1 MFGLGLGELLVILLV
16 LVLLFGASKL
26 PQLGSG
32 LGEGIRSF
40 RKAFR
45 DMQDDVPEPKKPPPV
60 KQDPN
65 APPK

>member
-1 MFGLGLGELLVILLV
+1 MFGLGFGELLLILLV

-32 LGEGIRSF
+32 LGEGIRLF
-40 RKAFR
+40 RKTFR
-45 DMQDDVPEPKKPPPV
+45 DVQDEAPERKETPA
-60 KQDPN
+60 KQDPD

>member
-1 MFGLGLGELLVILLV
+1 MFGLGFGELLVILIV

-45 DMQDDVPEPKKPPPV
+45 DVQDDAPERKESPA
-60 KQDPN
+60 KQDPKG
-65 APPK
+65 PPS